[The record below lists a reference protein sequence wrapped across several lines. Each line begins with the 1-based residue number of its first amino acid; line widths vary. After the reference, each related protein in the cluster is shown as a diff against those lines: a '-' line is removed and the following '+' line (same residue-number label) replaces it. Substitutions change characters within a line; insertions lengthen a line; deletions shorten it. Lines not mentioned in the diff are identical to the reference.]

1 MATPDGS
8 SGLPHMI
15 PGLRTLHH
23 AQITKAH
30 HRKSHAMARILA
42 GNEDVVPAM
51 RRDGPPPPREDPPP
65 EPKAS
70 FSEPSSRYYST
81 PSLPTWVTNDRQVL
95 RFYCYFEEP
104 SHYAP
109 LSLEAPSGPS
119 RVRRLVLLYY
129 LSDASIE
136 ATEPRV
142 ANSGLAQG
150 RFLARSA
157 LLSPTGMPFTPSDFA
172 LGQTMRLKGHTCKL
186 VDCDA
191 TTREYYANV
200 LQRPQPMA
208 LPYPDTP
215 SASAYSEI
223 AAIKQPPQ
231 PAEKKKAAAKVQQF
245 MQYSTHVLRFYC
257 SWEDPHPLYPETRR
271 FTLHYFLADDT
282 VEVREA
288 RAARDRRGSGQSFAV
303 LLSRRSLPIEDET
316 RHVRPLDLRCG
327 NEIFVFGRVFHLDD
341 CDAFTRQYYLT
352 QHGITQEP
360 SETATPSSN
369 QRSNDTPN
377 GDEDDN
383 NGSLLQHL
391 VREKAKKPDRRAT
404 TQCLRFRAVFAPTP
418 ELPPAQAARSFV
430 LTLHLADET
439 LAIFEP
445 TVPNSGL
452 RGGKFL
458 DRGAYKVLTHG
469 GAARYLRPSDCCVG
483 ATLTFALTPKQPFRL
498 VEADEQTLAYCEAHP
513 DVFEHADID
522 RVLATV
528 ASVLHER
535 GTNLRRVCNAESR
548 GCLGV
553 DGMNGVLRRRLHLD
567 QQLHPH
573 AWLTLARRFVQ
584 PTTTAAEFCDAVVRA
599 SAAATPSDGSFW
611 SQLRQIP
618 ADLRLSIARLD
629 TEASGH
635 ASVRLLERLL
645 AFYALSAPDGLW
657 ASYMS
662 VDGFVDYHP
671 FFDDVYDCDWSH
683 GNNND
688 LECDETTEKDE
699 SVPRLPPQPT
709 LIDERGP
716 LYIPTYRSQL
726 DTARFGVVP
735 LPANDAPERD
745 SDHEPAVTAS
755 LRSVSLATT
764 AGSSHQSL
772 SVAASSIASPASRHS
787 SRPTSARANTS
798 RMTPTE
804 IGSLLSGRFQTT
816 SQHMHAQVAQAL
828 TERASTSCAATK
840 SPSSTAS
847 SVASTPRAANVLT
860 PEMRAALYTT
870 TAMGVGSGLSKA
882 QRAADATQ
890 ARSHAIVERAKAK
903 FRQHAT
909 TATNVTAMDPA
920 VRTLLTT
927 ALDGAK
933 YSLRQALVALDSDGS
948 GYLREDAVM
957 AALRSLQAPLSD
969 DDLYLIAADLFPHP
983 GSVVH
988 YKALLDELFGVA
1000 HAGGGTANVSP
1011 AS

>member
-1 MATPDGS
+1 
-8 SGLPHMI
+8 
-15 PGLRTLHH
+15 
-23 AQITKAH
+23 
-30 HRKSHAMARILA
+30 MARILA

-51 RRDGPPPPREDPPP
+51 RPVAPPPPAREDAPL

-70 FSEPSSRYYST
+70 SSEPSSRYYST

-136 ATEPRV
+136 VSEPRV

-150 RFLARSA
+150 RFLARTV
-157 LLSPTGMPFTPSDFA
+157 LLSPTGGPFTPTDFA
-172 LGQTMRLKGHTCKL
+172 VGQTIVLKGHKCKL

-191 TTREYYANV
+191 ATREYYANV
-200 LQRPQPMA
+200 VQRPQPPA

-215 SASAYSEI
+215 AVSAYREI
-223 AAIKQPPQ
+223 EAVKQPPQ
-231 PAEKKKAAAKVQQF
+231 PTLPAKKKAAAKVQQF
-245 MQYSTHVLRFYC
+245 MQFSTHVLRFYC

-282 VEVREA
+282 VEVREG

-303 LLSRRSLPIEDET
+303 LLSRRYGTPPDDARRDAVCTAIG
-316 RHVRPLDLRCG
+316 PALRQRD
-327 NEIFVFGRVFHLDD
+327 FVFGRVFHLDD
-341 CDAFTRQYYLT
+341 CDEFTRQYYLT

-360 SETATPSSN
+360 SETVARSSN
-369 QRSNDTPN
+369 QRSNDRSPPN
-377 GDEDDN
+377 DDTDDDDD
-383 NGSLLQHL
+383 NGSLLQQL

-404 TQCLRFRAVFAPTP
+404 TQCLRFRAIFAPTP

-430 LTLHLADET
+430 LTVHLADET

-445 TVPNSGL
+445 PVPNSGL

-458 DRGAYKVLTHG
+458 DRGAYKVLQDDA
-469 GAARYLRPSDCCVG
+469 AARYLRPSDCCVG

-513 DVFEHADID
+513 DGFEHADIE
-522 RVLATV
+522 RVLAQV
-528 ASVLHER
+528 ASLLHER
-535 GTNLRRVCNAESR
+535 GTNLRRVCSAESR
-548 GCLGV
+548 EHGCLGV
-553 DGMNGVLRRRLHLD
+553 DGMNSVLRHRLHLHD
-567 QQLHPH
+567 HLHPH
-573 AWLTLARRFVQ
+573 AWLTLTRRFVQ

-611 SQLRQIP
+611 SQLRQVHIP
-618 ADLRLSIARLD
+618 SSPFLREMVTTTRCTIRFRPTSDSRLP
-629 TEASGH
+629 ASTRRRRGMH
-635 ASVRLLERLL
+635 PSDCS
-645 AFYALSAPDGLW
+645 SAWCRFTSSRRPPDGLW

-662 VDGFVDYHP
+662 VDGFVDYHS

-688 LECDETTEKDE
+688 DDEHDE
-699 SVPRLPPQPT
+699 ASQNVPRLPPRPPP
-709 LIDERGP
+709 IDERGP

-735 LPANDAPERD
+735 LAANDA
-745 SDHEPAVTAS
+745 HEPNPSTEPALSAS
-755 LRSVSLATT
+755 MRAVSLATT
-764 AGSSHQSL
+764 AGSSNRHHPSL
-772 SVAASSIASPASRHS
+772 SASSVA
-787 SRPTSARANTS
+787 SRPTSARANAS
-798 RMTPTE
+798 SMTPTE

-816 SQHMHAQVAQAL
+816 SQRMHAQVTQAL
-828 TERASTSCAATK
+828 TERSTSCAKT
-840 SPSSTAS
+840 PSSSSSS
-847 SVASTPRAANVLT
+847 SVASTPRATTAAPLT

-870 TAMGVGSGLSKA
+870 TAMGVGSGLAKA
-882 QRAADATQ
+882 QHAADATQ
-890 ARSHAIVERAKAK
+890 ARSRAILERAKAK
-903 FRQHAT
+903 FRQQST
-909 TATNVTAMDPA
+909 TATNVAAMDPT
-920 VRTLLTT
+920 VRTLLGT

-933 YSLRQALVALDSDGS
+933 YSLRQALLAHDSDGS
-948 GYLREDAVM
+948 GFLREDALM
-957 AALRSLQAPLSD
+957 TALRSVQAPLSD
-969 DDLYLIAADLFPHP
+969 DDLYLIASDLFPHS

-1000 HAGGGTANVSP
+1000 HAGGGTENVSP